1 MNNSITTVSF
11 RVYRHIAYRR
21 FVLWIWHRLGRGN
34 RKIIPA
40 CVVTKIRS
48 VFPSEQYTGF
58 RYPRPTWSLSCKPA
72 PSCCNE
78 LVFVIRLPFWGQRW
92 WLVPQESICIL
103 ACGLVWREL
112 PPPFNKIDA
121 QDVDV
126 FYNNIRISDLFK
138 ISHVYIRTVIVF
150 CVMHFKISIE
160 YTLVIWYLFNK

>member
-126 FYNNIRISDLFK
+126 FYNNIRI
-138 ISHVYIRTVIVF
+138 TVTCLKF
-150 CVMHFKISIE
+150 HM
-160 YTLVIWYLFNK
+160 YT